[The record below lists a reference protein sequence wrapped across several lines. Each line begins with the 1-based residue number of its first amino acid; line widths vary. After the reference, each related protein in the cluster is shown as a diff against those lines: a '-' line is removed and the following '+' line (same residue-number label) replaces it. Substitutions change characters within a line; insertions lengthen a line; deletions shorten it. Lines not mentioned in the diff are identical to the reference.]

1 MCKMFK
7 LISKMSM
14 IVHEKARRPDFC
26 VGWSKFSLAV
36 LGIFVKLELKNK
48 RDGTIMS
55 VPFCATHSVLVTS
68 QIRSVRMA
76 NL

>member
-1 MCKMFK
+1 
-7 LISKMSM
+7 M
-14 IVHEKARRPDFC
+14 IC
-26 VGWSKFSLAV
+26 LGWSKFSLAV

-48 RDGTIMS
+48 RDDTIMS
-55 VPFCATHSVLVTS
+55 VPFCASHSVLVTS